1 MEKEILAVIGAVN
14 SNVQNTTSD
23 RIEALTKGHGMLNIA
38 AMASANAMVTQILNG
53 MSIKISDAN
62 LVDLP
67 LDSVLK
73 AGIDAAKEAGADG
86 ANAALIGA
94 ALLSLAGTPSRA
106 GVPAGNRKLG
116 AMARRIAGVDRAGVA
131 AIPTSKLT
139 CKVSGFAAVKALY
152 DAMEKGELVRV
163 DGADVPAFVSGGAL
177 YGHSVLGED
186 ITYVDLALNG
196 TKIAV
201 EGMKKAYRG
210 VGISPSPIMCAM
222 LAAAA
227 VLEII
232 NPDGMID
239 EQYGEF
245 FVVNTGYLVGK
256 GAAEAA
262 GLPEKVHMRGT
273 GKEFD
278 TATLIGDM
286 GMILK
291 DVGAPT
297 VVGMMTLN
305 EILAA
310 LSEAPIIGSGF
321 GGGPVNAP
329 LAHLISDA
337 VVAMN
342 ALLDNK
348 GDLDAAVDI
357 LHRIK
362 ATEWFD
368 PEVAAFCINT
378 VAHKAEH
385 VRRGLVTQAI
395 IKATEGIR
403 MNAIY
408 TRALRTYNDLKAG
421 KKLEDICRALDL
433 ERQARVEETAGKI
446 FTAMFGQEIKIHFT
460 KLAGGAHRNHPF
472 AQKFW
477 GFDAD
482 IDAEVTIGGQKIVM
496 TGVSHKVVPD
506 VVLNKKAEL
515 SAPVTIAAAV
525 AQELMYIG
533 NCTINVVVPAAT
545 AAVMGVET
553 WEDAGKI
560 AEKGGSVTAAIPG
573 AKETAREVAKTALKM
588 MQDFDF

>member
-1 MEKEILAVIGAVN
+1 MRKEILAVIGAVN

-23 RIEALTKGHGMLNIA
+23 RIEALTKGHGMLSLAVMA
-38 AMASANAMVTQILNG
+38 AANAMTTQMLSG
-53 MSIKISDAN
+53 RSIKIADEN
-62 LVDLP
+62 LVELP
-67 LDSVLK
+67 LDGVLK
-73 AGIDAAKEAGADG
+73 AGIDAAREAGADK

-94 ALLSLAGTPSRA
+94 ALLNLAGTASRA

-116 AMARRIAGVDRAGVA
+116 AMARMIAGADRAGVA

-227 VLEII
+227 VLEIV

-245 FVVNTGYLVGK
+245 FVRNTGYLVGK

-262 GLPEKVHMRGT
+262 GLPEKVHLRGT
-273 GKEFD
+273 GKEYE

-310 LSEAPIIGSGF
+310 LSEAPMIGSGY

-329 LAHLISDA
+329 LAHLVSDT
-337 VVAMN
+337 VVSMN
-342 ALLDNK
+342 ALLYCK
-348 GDLDAAVDI
+348 GDLDAAADI
-357 LHRIK
+357 LHQMK

-368 PEVAAFCINT
+368 PEIAAFTANT
-378 VAHKAEH
+378 VAHKGEQ
-385 VRRGLVTQAI
+385 VRRGPVTQVV
-395 IKATEGIR
+395 IKATEGVR

-408 TRALRTYNDLKAG
+408 TRAQRTYDDLKAG

-433 ERQARVEETAGKI
+433 ERQAKVEENAGKI
-446 FTAMFGQEIKIHFT
+446 FTAMFGQEIQIHFT

-482 IDAEVTIGGQKIVM
+482 MDAEVTIGGQKTVL
-496 TGVSHKVVPD
+496 TGVAHKVVPD
-506 VVLNKKAEL
+506 AVLNKKAEL
-515 SAPVTIAAAV
+515 SAPITVASAT

-533 NCTINVVVPAAT
+533 VCTINVVVPAAM

-560 AEKGGSVTAAIPG
+560 AEKGGFITAAIPG
-573 AKETAREVAKTALKM
+573 AKDTAREVAKTALRM
-588 MQDFDF
+588 MQDLNF

>member
-14 SNVQNTTSD
+14 SNVQNSTSD
-23 RIEALTKGHGMLNIA
+23 RIEALTKGHGMLNLAVMA
-38 AMASANAMVTQILNG
+38 AANAMATQILNG
-53 MSIKISDAN
+53 RSIKISDDN
-62 LVDLP
+62 FVELP
-67 LDSVLK
+67 LDGVLK
-73 AGIDAAKEAGADG
+73 AGIDAAKEAGADK

-94 ALLSLAGTPSRA
+94 VLLNLAGTASRA

-116 AMARRIAGVDRAGVA
+116 AMARMIAGADRAGVA
-131 AIPTSKLT
+131 SIPTSKLT

-186 ITYVDLALNG
+186 MTYVDLALNG

-245 FVVNTGYLVGK
+245 FVRNTGYLAGK

-262 GLPEKVHMRGT
+262 GLPEKVHLRGT
-273 GKEFD
+273 GKEYE
-278 TATLIGDM
+278 TATLIGDL

-291 DVGAPT
+291 DVGSPT
-297 VVGMMTLN
+297 VVGMMTIN
-305 EILAA
+305 EMLAA
-310 LSEAPIIGSGF
+310 FSEAPMIGSGF
-321 GGGPVNAP
+321 GGGPVNPP
-329 LAHLISDA
+329 LAHLVSDT
-337 VVAMN
+337 VVSMN
-342 ALLDNK
+342 AVLDCK
-348 GDLDAAVDI
+348 GDMDAAADI
-357 LHRIK
+357 LHRMK

-368 PEVAAFCINT
+368 PEVAAFCANT
-378 VAHKAEH
+378 VAHKGEQ
-385 VRRGLVTQAI
+385 VRRGPVTRVI
-395 IKATEGIR
+395 IKATEGVR
-403 MNAIY
+403 MNALY
-408 TRALRTYNDLKAG
+408 TRAQRTYNDLKAG
-421 KKLEDICRALDL
+421 KKLDDICRALDL
-433 ERQARVEETAGKI
+433 ERQARVEENAGKI
-446 FTAMFGQEIKIHFT
+446 FTAMFGQEIQIHFT
-460 KLAGGAHRNHPF
+460 KLAGGAHRSHPF
-472 AQKFW
+472 ARKYW

-482 IDAEVTIGGQKIVM
+482 IDAEVTIGGQKTVL

-506 VVLNKKAEL
+506 AVLNKKAEL
-515 SAPVTIAAAV
+515 STPITVAAAV

-533 NCTINVVVPAAT
+533 VCTINVVVPAAM
-545 AAVMGVET
+545 AAAMGVET

-560 AEKGGSVTAAIPG
+560 AEKGGYITAAIPG
-573 AKETAREVAKTALKM
+573 AKDSAREVAKAAIRM
-588 MQDFDF
+588 MQDLNF